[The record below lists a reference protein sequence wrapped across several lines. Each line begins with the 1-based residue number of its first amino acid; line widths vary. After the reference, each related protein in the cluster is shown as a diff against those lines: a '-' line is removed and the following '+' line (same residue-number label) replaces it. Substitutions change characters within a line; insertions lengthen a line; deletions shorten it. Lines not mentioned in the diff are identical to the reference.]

1 MGHSRANATCTADR
15 LVLCLSYY
23 MESDFSGKGV
33 RTGEILRGPFQC
45 SLKHVGWPEEDGRG
59 LLLSVDQREEQ
70 C

>member
-1 MGHSRANATCTADR
+1 
-15 LVLCLSYY
+15 
-23 MESDFSGKGV
+23 MESDFSEKGV